1 MNLLIT
7 PKEQILA
14 ELQNIDSFLNITMSE
29 NAEEAVQR
37 GNDLAVYVAR
47 SGKLLAD
54 SKYWLNETMKSE
66 VMQTLV
72 DTAKNAK
79 ATATAINALI
89 SSLCREERYLVDWC
103 ERCNRT
109 ATHQLSWCVTVISK
123 AKEEMKMVNE
133 TRKILH
139 NDEMRVTATT
149 VRVPVF
155 DCHSESINIEFE
167 KPFEMD
173 ELLETLK
180 NAPGVVLQNN
190 SAANEYPLAVDAAGH
205 DEVFIGRVRRDESV
219 ESGVNIWVVADNIRK
234 GAATNAVQIAEEIIK
249 NMQ

>member
-7 PKEQILA
+7 SKEQILA
-14 ELQNIDSFLNITMSE
+14 ELTNIDSFLNITMSE
-29 NAEEAVQR
+29 DAAEAVQR

-79 ATATAINALI
+79 STATAINALI

-123 AKEEMKMVNE
+123 AKEEMKMAS
-133 TRKILH
+133 
-139 NDEMRVTATT
+139 MY
-149 VRVPVF
+149 
-155 DCHSESINIEFE
+155 
-167 KPFEMD
+167 
-173 ELLETLK
+173 
-180 NAPGVVLQNN
+180 NN
-190 SAANEYPLAVDAAGH
+190 
-205 DEVFIGRVRRDESV
+205 
-219 ESGVNIWVVADNIRK
+219 K
-234 GAATNAVQIAEEIIK
+234 K
-249 NMQ
+249 

>member
-123 AKEEMKMVNE
+123 AKEEMKWPE
-133 TRKILH
+133 CI
-139 NDEMRVTATT
+139 TT
-149 VRVPVF
+149 KSNYHENFKKNYNRTGRCRPVYSIIF
-155 DCHSESINIEFE
+155 FSKRRCNIKRNNYGCRHGSCINI
-167 KPFEMD
+167 
-173 ELLETLK
+173 
-180 NAPGVVLQNN
+180 
-190 SAANEYPLAVDAAGH
+190 
-205 DEVFIGRVRRDESV
+205 
-219 ESGVNIWVVADNIRK
+219 
-234 GAATNAVQIAEEIIK
+234 
-249 NMQ
+249 

>member
-37 GNDLAVYVAR
+37 GNDLAYMLLC

-79 ATATAINALI
+79 ATATATAINALI

-123 AKEEMKMVNE
+123 AKEEMKMAGM
-133 TRKILH
+133 H
-139 NDEMRVTATT
+139 N
-149 VRVPVF
+149 
-155 DCHSESINIEFE
+155 N
-167 KPFEMD
+167 K
-173 ELLETLK
+173 K
-180 NAPGVVLQNN
+180 
-190 SAANEYPLAVDAAGH
+190 
-205 DEVFIGRVRRDESV
+205 
-219 ESGVNIWVVADNIRK
+219 
-234 GAATNAVQIAEEIIK
+234 
-249 NMQ
+249 